1 MTSLSVLIV
10 DDEPLARRRIL
21 RLLAR
26 LDWIGDIGE
35 AGNIEDAEAH
45 IAASPPDILLLDI
58 QMPGG
63 DGFDLIERLH
73 GAAPAI
79 IFVTAFD
86 HHAVRAFAL
95 NTVDY
100 ITKPIEPGRFQL
112 ALERA
117 RIAIEAE
124 RRADQL
130 AELQETVASLKRALG
145 ERSRHAT
152 EFWVKSQGE
161 YLRVA
166 TEDIIR
172 FQAER
177 DYVRLHVRDADF
189 LFQESLSSLEQRL
202 DPEEFVRIHRSTI
215 VRRRAVLRIKPGPFA
230 SLLLSLVDG
239 SEARVGRTYTASIR
253 AKITNAS

>member
-1 MTSLSVLIV
+1 MTGLSVLVV
-10 DDEPLARRRIL
+10 DDEALARRRIL

-26 LDWIGDIGE
+26 LDWIGEINE
-35 AGNIEDAEAH
+35 AGNVDDAEAH
-45 IAASPPDILLLDI
+45 IAECPPDILLLDI

-63 DGFDLIERLH
+63 DGFDLLERLS
-73 GAAPAI
+73 GGAPAV

-112 ALERA
+112 ALGRA
-117 RIAIEAE
+117 RTAIEAE
-124 RRADQL
+124 RQADRL

-145 ERSRHAT
+145 ERTRHAT

-166 TEDIIR
+166 AEDIIR
-172 FQAER
+172 FQADR
-177 DYVRLHVRDADF
+177 DYVKLHIRGADF
-189 LFQESLSSLEQRL
+189 LIQESLSSLEKRL
-202 DPEEFVRIHRSTI
+202 DPEEFVRIHRGTI
-215 VRRRAVLRIKPGPFA
+215 VRRRAVQRIKPGPFA
-230 SLLLSLVDG
+230 SLVLLLTDG
-239 SEARVGRTYTASIR
+239 SEVRVGRTYTASIR
-253 AKITNAS
+253 AQIINAS